1 MSDEHDETVDTFLR
15 RADAVL
21 DEYDAG
27 YVDADAALRQLRG
40 HLEDLREDAAGRD
53 GA

>member
-1 MSDEHDETVDTFLR
+1 MADELDETVDTFLR

-40 HLEDLREDAAGRD
+40 HLEDLREDVDGRD
-53 GA
+53 GS